1 MRKVSLEHS
10 EVLNETEVL
19 LVFTTTFNRKQYA
32 TYTIINTVEKVELQ
46 DDLIEQAVTQL
57 ADMKREDA
65 RNAKEI
71 E

>member
-1 MRKVSLEHS
+1 MRQVNLEHS

-32 TYTIINTVEKVELQ
+32 TYAVINTLVNVKLQ
-46 DDLIEQAVTQL
+46 DDLIEQAVESLTS
-57 ADMKREDA
+57 MNREDA